1 MSEINL
7 SGQDLPGFDATT
19 DYWQAT
25 VTGAELSQSPLPPYA
40 KSYPARL
47 PDGRYLVL
55 PLRMPTASGAAPDRC
70 VASLIANQASIAVV
84 EQLAL
89 HMAEGARAH
98 AFDVIVGLPTLGLA
112 FAPLVARHLGHSRY
126 VPLGYSR
133 KYWYRD
139 ELSEPVSSITTPG
152 KGKLLYIDPNQ
163 LSLITGKRVLVVDD
177 AVSSGTTMVS
187 GLKLLERCGAEVA
200 AIAVAMRQGTQ
211 WQQKL
216 VRADGRAIP
225 WSRPTTVRAW
235 SAWPTDGGRKTP
247 DCIAAGA
254 LHLRDSLLFDIENQ
268 SQHALPTMD
277 LRVLR

>member
-1 MSEINL
+1 MSPIDL
-7 SGQDLPGFDATT
+7 TGQNLPGFDATT
-19 DYWQAT
+19 DYWQT
-25 VTGAELSQSPLPPYA
+25 TLTEAELTQSPLPPYA
-40 KSYPARL
+40 RSYPAKL
-47 PDGRYLVL
+47 PDGRYLLL
-55 PLRMPTASGAAPDRC
+55 PLRGMPTTDGSAPDRC

-89 HMAEGARAH
+89 HMAEAAKPQD
-98 AFDVIVGLPTLGLA
+98 FEVVIGMPTLGLA
-112 FAPLVARHLGHSRY
+112 FAPLVAKHLGHSRY

-163 LSLITGKRVLVVDD
+163 LSLIAGKRVLVVDD

-187 GLKLLERCGAEVA
+187 GLNLLARCGAEVA

-216 VRADGRAIP
+216 VRTDGSAIPVVAAYDCPRMERRADG
-225 WSRPTTVRAW
+225 W
-235 SAWPTDGGRKTP
+235 WPE
-247 DCIAAGA
+247 
-254 LHLRDSLLFDIENQ
+254 SY
-268 SQHALPTMD
+268 
-277 LRVLR
+277 

>member
-55 PLRMPTASGAAPDRC
+55 PLRGMPTASGAAPDRC

-225 WSRPTTVRAW
+225 VVAAYDCPRMERLADGW
-235 SAWPTDGGRKTP
+235 WP
-247 DCIAAGA
+247 
-254 LHLRDSLLFDIENQ
+254 EN
-268 SQHALPTMD
+268 S
-277 LRVLR
+277 

>member
-1 MSEINL
+1 MSEIASPVDL
-7 SGQDLPGFDATT
+7 SGQNLPGFDATT
-19 DYWQAT
+19 DYWQAI
-25 VTGAELSQSPLPPYA
+25 VSEQELGQSPLPPYA
-40 KSYPARL
+40 KSYPAQL

-55 PLRMPTASGAAPDRC
+55 PLRGMPTADGSAPDRC
-70 VASLIANQASIAVV
+70 VASLIANQASIEVV

-89 HMAEGARAH
+89 HMAEGAKQH
-98 AFDVIVGLPTLGLA
+98 AFDVVIGLPTLGLA

-163 LSLITGKRVLVVDD
+163 LSLIAGKRVLVVDD

-187 GLKLLERCGAEVA
+187 GLKLLERCGAQVA

-216 VRADGRAIP
+216 LRADGRTIP
-225 WSRPTTVRAW
+225 VVGAYDCPRMERRADGW
-235 SAWPTDGGRKTP
+235 WPEG
-247 DCIAAGA
+247 
-254 LHLRDSLLFDIENQ
+254 S
-268 SQHALPTMD
+268 
-277 LRVLR
+277 

>member
-1 MSEINL
+1 MSAIDL
-7 SGQDLPGFDATT
+7 SGQNLPGFDATT
-19 DYWQAT
+19 EYWQRT
-25 VTGAELSQSPLPPYA
+25 VSEAELEQSPLPPYA
-40 KSYPARL
+40 SSYPARL

-55 PLRMPTASGAAPDRC
+55 PLRGMPSSPDRC
-70 VASLIANQASIAVV
+70 VASLIANQASMAVV

-89 HMAEGARAH
+89 HMAEAARAH
-98 AFDVIVGLPTLGLA
+98 DFDVVVGLPTLGLA
-112 FAPLVARHLGHSRY
+112 FAPLVAQRLGHSRY

-133 KYWYRD
+133 KYWYRE

-187 GLKLLERCGAEVA
+187 GLNLLARCGAEVV

-216 VRADGRAIP
+216 RRADGSPIPVVGAYDCPRMEKRADG
-225 WSRPTTVRAW
+225 W
-235 SAWPTDGGRKTP
+235 WPEG
-247 DCIAAGA
+247 
-254 LHLRDSLLFDIENQ
+254 
-268 SQHALPTMD
+268 
-277 LRVLR
+277 

>member
-1 MSEINL
+1 MSATDL
-7 SGQDLPGFDATT
+7 SGQNLPGFDATT
-19 DYWQAT
+19 EYWQRT
-25 VTGAELSQSPLPPYA
+25 VSEAELEQSPLPPYA
-40 KSYPARL
+40 SSYPARL

-55 PLRMPTASGAAPDRC
+55 PLRGMPSSPDRC
-70 VASLIANQASIAVV
+70 VASLIANQASMAVV

-89 HMAEGARAH
+89 HMAEAARAH
-98 AFDVIVGLPTLGLA
+98 DFDVVVGLPTLGLA
-112 FAPLVARHLGHSRY
+112 FAPLVAQRLGHSRY

-133 KYWYRD
+133 KYWYRE

-187 GLKLLERCGAEVA
+187 GLNLLARCGAEVV

-216 VRADGRAIP
+216 RRADGSPIPVVGAYDCPRMEKRADG
-225 WSRPTTVRAW
+225 W
-235 SAWPTDGGRKTP
+235 WPEG
-247 DCIAAGA
+247 
-254 LHLRDSLLFDIENQ
+254 
-268 SQHALPTMD
+268 
-277 LRVLR
+277 

>member
-1 MSEINL
+1 MSEIASQVDL
-7 SGQDLPGFDATT
+7 SGQNLPGFDATT
-19 DYWQAT
+19 DYWQAI
-25 VTGAELSQSPLPPYA
+25 VTTDQLDQSPQPPYA
-40 KSYPARL
+40 RSYPAKL

-55 PLRMPTASGAAPDRC
+55 PLRGMPSSPERC
-70 VASLIANQASIAVV
+70 VASLIANQASMDVV

-89 HMAEGARAH
+89 HMAEAAKAH
-98 AFDVIVGLPTLGLA
+98 EFDVVVGLPTLGLA

-163 LSLITGKRVLVVDD
+163 LSLIAGKRVLVVDD

-187 GLKLLERCGAEVA
+187 GIKLLERCGAEVA

-211 WQQKL
+211 WQTKL
-216 VRADGRAIP
+216 RRADGCAIP
-225 WSRPTTVRAW
+225 VVGAYDCPRMERRADGW
-235 SAWPTDGGRKTP
+235 WPED
-247 DCIAAGA
+247 
-254 LHLRDSLLFDIENQ
+254 
-268 SQHALPTMD
+268 
-277 LRVLR
+277 